1 MVVAC
6 SLYSV
11 CCNHLGMKFIACLSC
26 LPFPWL
32 RDTLPGVS
40 VALGSQ
46 PKLQN
51 LSSAMPRGVF
61 LLIGFPDSAPLEP
74 TKVSNGKCS
83 HFAMAV
89 ADRAAMGI
97 AGAPSTRSNRRI
109 MSVFILGTVRAAYT
123 RCDCRL
129 AIQNSRMSRVH
140 PPGGRGVNGAVNVQL
155 KQANVFYFLLFR
167 KVQ

>member
-61 LLIGFPDSAPLEP
+61 LFGFPLLSSPQKCRTENARISRYGGGGQGRYGYRRSTLYALES
-74 TKVSNGKCS
+74 TDHVS
-83 HFAMAV
+83 F
-89 ADRAAMGI
+89 
-97 AGAPSTRSNRRI
+97 
-109 MSVFILGTVRAAYT
+109 YT
-123 RCDCRL
+123 WYCTCRVYPMRL
-129 AIQNSRMSRVH
+129 AIQNVHGCPESRVH

>member
-61 LLIGFPDSAPLEP
+61 LFGYIPLLSSPQKCRTENARISRWRWRTGPLWVSPEHPLRARIDGSCQFLYLVLYVPRIPDATRYSEFTDVQSPPARGPRCEWR
-74 TKVSNGKCS
+74 CE
-83 HFAMAV
+83 
-89 ADRAAMGI
+89 RAAQTGK
-97 AGAPSTRSNRRI
+97 
-109 MSVFILGTVRAAYT
+109 
-123 RCDCRL
+123 RL
-129 AIQNSRMSRVH
+129 
-140 PPGGRGVNGAVNVQL
+140 
-155 KQANVFYFLLFR
+155 LLFTFP
-167 KVQ
+167 

>member
-51 LSSAMPRGVF
+51 LSSAMPWGVF
-61 LLIGFPDSAPLEP
+61 LFGYSAPLEP

-109 MSVFILGTVRAAYT
+109 MSVFILGTVRAAY
-123 RCDCRL
+123 RNYPMRL
-129 AIQNSRMSRVH
+129 AIRI
-140 PPGGRGVNGAVNVQL
+140 QL
-155 KQANVFYFLLFR
+155 KTGMVIFQRSLRAQAPIPCHYTPV
-167 KVQ
+167 V

>member
-61 LLIGFPDSAPLEP
+61 LFGFPLLSSPQKCRTENARISRWRWRTGPLW
-74 TKVSNGKCS
+74 VSPE
-83 HFAMAV
+83 HPL
-89 ADRAAMGI
+89 RARIDGSCQFLYLVLYVPRIPDA
-97 AGAPSTRSNRRI
+97 TRYSE
-109 MSVFILGTVRAAYT
+109 
-123 RCDCRL
+123 C
-129 AIQNSRMSRVH
+129 SRMSRVH

>member
-61 LLIGFPDSAPLEP
+61 LLIGFPDSGFRSSRAHKSVERKMLAFRDGGGGQGRYGYRRSTLYALES
-74 TKVSNGKCS
+74 TDHVS
-83 HFAMAV
+83 F
-89 ADRAAMGI
+89 
-97 AGAPSTRSNRRI
+97 
-109 MSVFILGTVRAAYT
+109 YT
-123 RCDCRL
+123 WYCTCRVYPML
-129 AIQNSRMSRVH
+129 EVDTQ
-140 PPGGRGVNGAVNVQL
+140 
-155 KQANVFYFLLFR
+155 
-167 KVQ
+167 

>member
-61 LLIGFPDSAPLEP
+61 LLIGFPDSGFRSSRAHKSVERKMLA
-74 TKVSNGKCS
+74 
-83 HFAMAV
+83 FRDMAV

-123 RCDCRL
+123 RCD
-129 AIQNSRMSRVH
+129 S
-140 PPGGRGVNGAVNVQL
+140 
-155 KQANVFYFLLFR
+155 LFR
-167 KVQ
+167 MFTDVQRAESTRPGAEV

>member
-61 LLIGFPDSAPLEP
+61 LSFSDFRAPLEP

-123 RCDCRL
+123 RCD
-129 AIQNSRMSRVH
+129 S
-140 PPGGRGVNGAVNVQL
+140 
-155 KQANVFYFLLFR
+155 LFR
-167 KVQ
+167 MFTDVQRAESTRPGAEV

>member
-123 RCDCRL
+123 RCDSLSTVFRMFTDVQSPPARGPRCEWRCERAAQTGKRL
-129 AIQNSRMSRVH
+129 
-140 PPGGRGVNGAVNVQL
+140 
-155 KQANVFYFLLFR
+155 LLFTFP
-167 KVQ
+167 

>member
-51 LSSAMPRGVF
+51 LSSARDAAGC
-61 LLIGFPDSAPLEP
+61 FPFRIFRSSRAHKSVERKMLAFRDGGGGQGRYGYRRSTLYALES
-74 TKVSNGKCS
+74 TDHVS
-83 HFAMAV
+83 F
-89 ADRAAMGI
+89 
-97 AGAPSTRSNRRI
+97 
-109 MSVFILGTVRAAYT
+109 YT
-123 RCDCRL
+123 WYCTCRVYPMRL